1 MAKHTSYY
9 GTILSR
15 PSPRVKK
22 KKTRLICGT
31 QEDLLT
37 VASFRTWRGSKAPVA
52 QGPVFFDDHSNETSQ
67 GIAMGELPTST
78 AIDLAASGLNGEN
91 HLASRPG
98 KQGLR
103 SAQQARLGPALRG
116 PLCGEGRREGDLNP
130 RGSFWPPTRFPVVL
144 LQPGSDI
151 SPNPACVAPR
161 RKIQKISEP
170 RAGTSGA
177 AFRSPLC
184 GVWRRERDLNP
195 RWSFPHI

>member
-1 MAKHTSYY
+1 
-9 GTILSR
+9 
-15 PSPRVKK
+15 
-22 KKTRLICGT
+22 
-31 QEDLLT
+31 
-37 VASFRTWRGSKAPVA
+37 
-52 QGPVFFDDHSNETSQ
+52 
-67 GIAMGELPTST
+67 MGERPTST
-78 AIDLAASGLNGEN
+78 AINLAASGLNGEN

-103 SAQQARLGPALRG
+103 SAQQDRLGPALRG

-161 RKIQKISEP
+161 RIVQKISEP

-195 RWSFPHI
+195 RCHKGTVDFESTAFSRSAISPLLSTCSGVARSSFREIFPP